1 MRGHEKT
8 CKETERGKGECEEVK
23 TQSYDVNRKKV
34 YVPLCADVRV
44 GHASLRGRLIPLR
57 FLPSHPALSFAGR
70 PSGSPPWVA
79 CTPPSSASTA
89 HAPPSPPPTTSF
101 PSPSSFPST
110 SSSSSPSPPSSTPF
124 KRFVVG
130 PSQSTH
136 TAHTLEAKR
145 KQNEKN
151 RTEQNKNQKEK
162 NNIRRRA

>member
-89 HAPPSPPPTTSF
+89 HAPPSPPPTSL
-101 PSPSSFPST
+101 
-110 SSSSSPSPPSSTPF
+110 
-124 KRFVVG
+124 
-130 PSQSTH
+130 STH
-136 TAHTLEAKR
+136 NQDVSISQVQVTHQCQALYASRFRPRNAQNTLLGRQREKEEKR
-145 KQNEKN
+145 
-151 RTEQNKNQKEK
+151 
-162 NNIRRRA
+162 IRF